1 MSIAIVN
8 LTLLKLNE
16 ELKNFAS
23 LHPEKFYQNILAD
36 RELCQELIVYVLNRI
51 QNRFIALPEEEVS
64 SLNVQFISS
73 KESLEIENLLLQG
86 IYQITNRH
94 RISEFQLVHLEQ
106 YSPNFSS
113 N

>member
-16 ELKNFAS
+16 ELKNFS
-23 LHPEKFYQNILAD
+23 NLHSESFYQRILGD
-36 RELCQELIVYVLNRI
+36 RDLCQELIVYVLNRM
-51 QNRFIALPEEEVS
+51 QNRFVAIPEEEVS
-64 SLNVQFISS
+64 SLHVQFISS

-86 IYQITNRH
+86 IYQITSRH
-94 RISEFQLVHLEQ
+94 RIPEIQLVRLEQ

>member
-1 MSIAIVN
+1 MSLVIVN

-16 ELKNFAS
+16 ELEKFS
-23 LHPEKFYQNILAD
+23 EIHPETFYQRIIRD
-36 RELCQELIVYVLNRI
+36 RELSQELIVYVLNRI
-51 QNRFIALPEEEVS
+51 QNRFIVIPEEEVL
-64 SLNVQFISS
+64 SLDVRCVST

-94 RISEFQLVHLEQ
+94 KTPEIQMIRLEQ

>member
-16 ELKNFAS
+16 ELKKFS
-23 LHPEKFYQNILAD
+23 EIHPESFYRRIIDD
-36 RELCQELIVYVLNRI
+36 RDLCQELIVYVLNRL
-51 QNRFIALPEEEVS
+51 QNRFIVIPEEEVA
-64 SLNVQFISS
+64 SLDIQFIST
-73 KESLEIENLLLQG
+73 KESLEIENLIIQG

-94 RISEFQLVHLEQ
+94 RIPEVQIVNLEY
-106 YSPNFSS
+106 YSQNFSS